1 MEDNIIANDYRQ
13 LNFIFNTQV
22 KRQTIRASFTT
33 DAQQRFTL
41 NVQNVNTGVVLN
53 EPALQTI
60 SIVANETVRYN
71 EAGRSVVI
79 TDSDMVTETT
89 FSNIQTF
96 TFLEENGDVMQTGI
110 PDTNGPG
117 TLFVQGTSALF
128 SRSEGLNSQIINA
141 IPNLPPIIRP
151 PTPVETLVTARDTAG
166 MMNLVLNIDT
176 PPDGFAA
183 PSEDIIE
190 LTGAMTFLLSDRQ
203 SIFQRRPL
211 GAMNTELLL
220 TGGTG
225 GQPTVFQDIA
235 RFSTLL
241 PVSRAGV
248 TGSELVTYNQ
258 DNLLSRS
265 QQGPGI
271 LRVGKLGGRNAAFFS
286 NIDSVNGQI
295 VMDLVG
301 MQLEFRATDSTA
313 EILTGQF
320 PPGMVGERLVMLN
333 GARSFSFPDATSVRT
348 EGTAVSVFAGSQL
361 LQRFD
366 TGTTPMV
373 SAFLQH
379 QVTRSTTAPM
389 TFDIP
394 AGAGATLLFNMGD
407 NEVFLYPSRNTLIEQ
422 QISAAQQTAG
432 ITPAVTTAGYSI
444 SSTPFGVATLRARV
458 QGTVGD
464 GVEVVQVSPGATIVD
479 VGPGQFLSYKGMAVE
494 IIDSSGVPV
503 RMFGDISP
511 LTINAQGVEYLMAED
526 NFTMIF
532 SGPGRLYID
541 VAGRGDPNAR
551 QRAFYTGNPN
561 IQSLITNFV
570 GGLSQP
576 TLDLVRDGRSG
587 DVSFQSQGQ
596 NLFTLNGASA
606 VTARPDQ
613 AGIYFGDQIS
623 LINVFDVPSN
633 TRAFYTAGDNRIR
646 VPDPGNPGSF
656 LFDMAAGNS
665 IWELVGDQLTQLD
678 PAGNR
683 NFPFMNG
690 FVYFGDN
697 GAFVAESDT
706 INDGISRILTNDNGI
721 HVMGDSIPSV
731 SSPMLTVVSG
741 NSIFT
746 YNGQSPTRLPR
757 GGTYY
762 TSADGNSSIY
772 IADTGFNARVG
783 GMYSRLN
790 PSNPVYNS
798 TTRTIT
804 LTTSEGEFISS
815 LRPGITETRSID
827 RNGFITYAGGGITF
841 DPAIREPIGGI
852 SSLVFWD
859 GLMATMF
866 GETDNVTFA
875 GPGIFWVE
883 GKTAFY
889 TSDPTTVRLVTQRI
903 NSVMGTFRPPFI
915 SSTPRNFRSK
925 FRTVMGGFPQ
935 NIIVYEGADIMLTC
949 SVLAANPP
957 ATIQFERRFFNMTS
971 NEFEY
976 VPIMDG
982 DNAMITMIDD
992 NSALLTIQDIMA
1004 NDNIN
1009 AFNSTGVFRCIAS
1022 NIAGSVRRETTV
1034 NILPPGE
1041 SVDKII

>member
-1 MEDNIIANDYRQ
+1 MQ
-13 LNFIFNTQV
+13 G
-22 KRQTIRASFTT
+22 
-33 DAQQRFTL
+33 
-41 NVQNVNTGVVLN
+41 VNTGVVLN

-60 SIVANETVRYN
+60 SIDANETVRYN
-71 EAGRSVVI
+71 EAGRSVVR
-79 TDSDMVTETT
+79 TNSDMVTGTT

-96 TFLEENGDVMQTGI
+96 TFLEENGDVVQTGI

-128 SRSEGLNSQIINA
+128 SRAEGLNSQIINE

-151 PTPVETLVTARDTAG
+151 PTPVETFVTARDTAG
-166 MMNLVLNIDT
+166 VMNLVLNIDT

-190 LTGAMTFLLSDRQ
+190 LTGAMTFLLSDTQ

-211 GAMNTELLL
+211 GAMNTDLLL

-225 GQPTVFQDIA
+225 GQSMLFQDIA

-248 TGSELVTYNQ
+248 IGSELVTYNAA
-258 DNLLSRS
+258 NLLPRS
-265 QQGPGI
+265 QPGPGI
-271 LRVGKLGGRNAAFFS
+271 LRVGKEGGQNVAFFS

-295 VMDLVG
+295 VMDLVR
-301 MQLEFRATDSTA
+301 MQLDFRVTDSTA
-313 EILTGQF
+313 EILAGQF
-320 PPGMVGERLVMLN
+320 PPGTVGERLVMLN
-333 GARSFSFPDATSVRT
+333 GAQSFSFPDATSVSM
-348 EGTAVSVFAGSQL
+348 EGTAVSVFSGSQL

-366 TGTTPMV
+366 TGSTPMV

-389 TFDIP
+389 TFNIP
-394 AGAGATLLFNMGD
+394 EGAGATLLFNMGD
-407 NEVFLYPSRNTLIEQ
+407 NEVFLYPSRNTLIGQ

-432 ITPAVTTAGYSI
+432 ITPSVTTAGYSI

-494 IIDSSGVPV
+494 IIDSSGMPI
-503 RMFGDISP
+503 RMFPEISP
-511 LTINAQGVEYLMAED
+511 LTINAQGVEYLIDED

-570 GGLSQP
+570 GGLPQP
-576 TLDLVRDGRSG
+576 PLNLVRDGRSG
-587 DVSFQSQGQ
+587 AVSIQSQGQ

-606 VTARPDQ
+606 LTAGPDQ

-623 LINVFDVPSN
+623 LVNVFDVPSN
-633 TRAFYTAGDNRIR
+633 TRAFYTATDNRIR
-646 VPDPGNPGSF
+646 VPDPSNPGSF

-665 IWELVGDQLTQLD
+665 LWDLVGDQVTQHD
-678 PAGNR
+678 PGMDR
-683 NFPFMNG
+683 TFPFMNG
-690 FVYFGDN
+690 FIYFGDN

-721 HVMGDSIPSV
+721 HLMMSNIQSV
-731 SSPMLTVVSG
+731 SSPMLTVVGG

-762 TSADGNSSIY
+762 TSADGSSSIY
-772 IADTGFNARVG
+772 IADTEFNARVG
-783 GMYSRLN
+783 GIYSQLN

-827 RNGFITYAGGGITF
+827 RNGFITYAGGSITF
-841 DPAIREPIGGI
+841 DPAIRGPIGGI

-859 GLMATMF
+859 GFMATTF
-866 GETDNVTFA
+866 NATENITFA

-883 GKTAFY
+883 GNTAFY
-889 TSDPTTVRLVTQRI
+889 TSDPTTVGLLRQRI
-903 NSVMGTFRPPFI
+903 NSVTGTFRPPFI

-935 NIIVYEGADIMLTC
+935 NIEVYEGADIMLTC
-949 SVLAANPP
+949 SVPAANPP
-957 ATIQFERRFFNMTS
+957 ATIRFERRFFNMTS
-971 NEFEY
+971 NRFEY
-976 VPIMDG
+976 ETIMDG
-982 DNAMITMIDD
+982 DNAMITMIG

-1004 NDNIN
+1004 DDNIN
-1009 AFNSTGVFRCIAS
+1009 AFNNTGVFRCIAS

-1041 SVDKII
+1041 SVDKIIRVNPYNN